1 MQIWITVQLIS
12 STTSASNSKK
22 IRREGLLATGA
33 LLSSPSTILHT
44 VKIDS
49 PEAMRQL
56 GARIGSQCRAGDLI
70 LLNGPL
76 GAGKTVLVQG
86 IGQALGINEVTSPT
100 FVISRVHKAQL
111 PLIHVD
117 VYRLLEAGKASLY
130 LDDLDLDSP
139 REAAV
144 TVIEW
149 GGEESARLSE
159 DRLEIVIDR
168 SDDVRE
174 VTVTSVGARWSGFSL

>member
-1 MQIWITVQLIS
+1 MH
-12 STTSASNSKK
+12 N
-22 IRREGLLATGA
+22 
-33 LLSSPSTILHT
+33 
-44 VKIDS
+44 
-49 PEAMRQL
+49 L
-56 GARIGSQCRAGDLI
+56 GTRIGAQCKAGDLI

-86 IGQALGINEVTSPT
+86 IGEALGISDVTSPT
-100 FVISRVHKAQL
+100 FVISRIHKAAL

-117 VYRLLEAGKASLY
+117 AYRLLEGGKAALY

-139 REAAV
+139 RESAV

-159 DRLEIVIDR
+159 ERLEIVIDR
-168 SDDVRE
+168 TNEVRE
-174 VTVTSVGARWSGFSL
+174 VTITPVGPRWQGLSV

>member
-1 MQIWITVQLIS
+1 M
-12 STTSASNSKK
+12 K
-22 IRREGLLATGA
+22 IATA
-33 LLSSPSTILHT
+33 TEMH
-44 VKIDS
+44 
-49 PEAMRQL
+49 EL
-56 GARIGSQCRAGDLI
+56 GKRIGSQCAAGDLI

-86 IGQALGINEVTSPT
+86 IGQALGISDVTSPT
-100 FVISRVHKAQL
+100 FVISRIHKAPL

-117 VYRLLEAGKASLY
+117 AYRLLEGGNAGLY

-139 REAAV
+139 RENAV

-159 DRLEIVIDR
+159 ERLEIIIDR
-168 SDDVRE
+168 TDDVRE
-174 VTVTSVGARWSGFSL
+174 VTMSPIGARWQGFSV